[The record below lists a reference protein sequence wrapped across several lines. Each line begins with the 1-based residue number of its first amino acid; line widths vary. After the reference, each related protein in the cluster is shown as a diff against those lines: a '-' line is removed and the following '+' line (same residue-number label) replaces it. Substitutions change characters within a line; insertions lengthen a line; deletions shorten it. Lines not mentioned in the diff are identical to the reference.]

1 MTRAVG
7 ILGIGHY
14 VPEKTVTN
22 FDMEKIVDTS
32 DQWITERTGIKQRHF
47 AAPEEATSD
56 MSVIAAQ
63 RALEDAGVKPD
74 FFLLWFRGR

>member
-22 FDMEKIVDTS
+22 FDMEKIVDDIEKIKS
-32 DQWITERTGIKQRHF
+32 IKELENSTEIKAEFLKQF
-47 AAPEEATSD
+47 EKYAGFSLPEYFILPESN
-56 MSVIAAQ
+56 SSNKV
-63 RALEDAGVKPD
+63 
-74 FFLLWFRGR
+74 